1 MRHELDFFDFSD
13 GADGTDSVE
22 PDEVAVGTIRC
33 QSWRTYRM
41 KYQIA
46 ILLTNR
52 QTYRDTWGMFQL
64 ENMWALVHF
73 NKANVGKEMKDNGF
87 PVASGDNLW
96 LHVKFPV
103 MKVTVVFPGLEDQ
116 KQSDTLVVA
125 TIYLK
130 QLVRALWTAKGA
142 SEMDITIHVQPPHIK
157 NPPDERY
164 FLEPFFQLRSIKR
177 LVVLGV
183 SEQEHI
189 DDLTRAITTTD
200 GINQTLGELA
210 TGIKRVQQDVEAERW
225 EPAIAQAEKYY
236 ILLADSKIAYEDL
249 YSVVDPSTS
258 TNSAIVRKQVAQ
270 EIVIAIAIAGAQ
282 LTFHSGDYANSID
295 FASRAFTLTSRAA
308 SILQHV
314 TTIDPTTVVVHPSHQ
329 LPPLTGVMTHRNEV
343 VGDMALLG
351 ARAYMS
357 TQQSEAA
364 FTDIEIAGK
373 LMPNSVKVALAS
385 QDWQAL
391 FGEFPF
397 PGGYAL

>member
-22 PDEVAVGTIRC
+22 PDEVAIGTIRC

-52 QTYRDTWGMFQL
+52 QTYRDTWGVFQL

-142 SEMDITIHVQPPHIK
+142 SEMDIRFMFNRRILK
-157 NPPDERY
+157 
-164 FLEPFFQLRSIKR
+164 
-177 LVVLGV
+177 
-183 SEQEHI
+183 
-189 DDLTRAITTTD
+189 TRPT
-200 GINQTLGELA
+200 NA
-210 TGIKRVQQDVEAERW
+210 TFWSRFSNSGASSGSLSWGCLSRN
-225 EPAIAQAEKYY
+225 
-236 ILLADSKIAYEDL
+236 
-249 YSVVDPSTS
+249 TS
-258 TNSAIVRKQVAQ
+258 
-270 EIVIAIAIAGAQ
+270 
-282 LTFHSGDYANSID
+282 
-295 FASRAFTLTSRAA
+295 
-308 SILQHV
+308 
-314 TTIDPTTVVVHPSHQ
+314 
-329 LPPLTGVMTHRNEV
+329 MT
-343 VGDMALLG
+343 
-351 ARAYMS
+351 
-357 TQQSEAA
+357 
-364 FTDIEIAGK
+364 
-373 LMPNSVKVALAS
+373 
-385 QDWQAL
+385 
-391 FGEFPF
+391 
-397 PGGYAL
+397 